1 MNRVSKVEET
11 KKKAL
16 EATGGHVASVKD
28 MPAYDPDAEVTALTL
43 TVPVWTKSIDRT
55 RTKTD
60 LTAITQ
66 KARRNL
72 EEALL
77 ELQLNIEQ
85 MLIDIKE
92 E

>member
-1 MNRVSKVEET
+1 M
-11 KKKAL
+11 
-16 EATGGHVASVKD
+16 
-28 MPAYDPDAEVTALTL
+28 TL